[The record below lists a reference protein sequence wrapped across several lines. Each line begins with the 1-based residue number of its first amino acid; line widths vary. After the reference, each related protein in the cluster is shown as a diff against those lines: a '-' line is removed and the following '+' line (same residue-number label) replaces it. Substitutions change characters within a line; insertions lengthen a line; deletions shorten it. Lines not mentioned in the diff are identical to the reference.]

1 MESAVMTPNRSSKRS
16 LDRGDLTMPE
26 AYAAVRKQ
34 KRAELLAIKKPRRI
48 EIGPVATAYFECF
61 ETMVHQINEMLY
73 IEKGGEEQ
81 IEDEL
86 GAYAAMVPNGRE
98 LVVTVMFEIDDPVRR
113 HAFLAKLGGIEE
125 TMFLRFGEHEIVGKP
140 EEDVD
145 RTTADG
151 KASSVQFIHFPFT
164 DDQAAA
170 LKRDG
175 TQLVIGFTHPQYGHM
190 VSVGEE
196 TRASLAADLD

>member
-1 MESAVMTPNRSSKRS
+1 MEATQPPRATKRS
-16 LDRGDLTMPE
+16 LDRGDLTLPD
-26 AYAAVRKQ
+26 AYAPVRKER
-34 KRAELLAIKKPRRI
+34 RARLLAIKRPRRV
-48 EIGPVATAYFECF
+48 EVGPVATCYFECF

-73 IEKGGEEQ
+73 IERGGEEQ

-86 GAYAAMVPNGRE
+86 RAYADMVPNGRE

-125 TMFLRFGEHEIVGKP
+125 TMFLRFGDHEIVGKP

-164 DDQAAA
+164 DAQAAA
-170 LKRDG
+170 LKAPGQD
-175 TQLVIGFTHPQYGHM
+175 LVIGFGHSQYGHM
-190 VSVGEE
+190 VKVPEA